1 MLEEEVEGRVEDK
14 RPAALGPQV
23 GSATARA
30 TLWAIKLTDTV
41 VSHFLLMV
49 AFSYCE

>member
-1 MLEEEVEGRVEDK
+1 MLEEEVEGRAEDK

-23 GSATARA
+23 GRAAARA
-30 TLWAIKLTDTV
+30 TLRVIKLTDAV
-41 VSHFLLMV
+41 VSQFLLMV